1 MPFPLLDQNT
11 FVFKDLEVGQSQSF
25 TVKITE
31 RLIDEFASFSGDKN
45 PIHISESEA
54 SKSIFKKRVAH
65 GFLIS
70 SFFSSM
76 YSNFL
81 PGKGSIILEQQFQFL
96 NPVFI
101 DDLVT
106 YKVQIVELEI
116 KRKIVNL
123 VVSCETCNEVIKGRA
138 KILLLNL

>member
-1 MPFPLLDQNT
+1 MPFPLLDQNE
-11 FVFKDLEVGQSQSF
+11 FVFKDLQVGQSQSF

-31 RLIDEFASFSGDKN
+31 DLIDEFARFSGDKN
-45 PIHISESEA
+45 PIHLSESEA

-81 PGKGSIILEQQFQFL
+81 PGKGSILLEQQFQFF

-123 VVSCETCNEVIKGRA
+123 VVTCKTCNEVIKGKA
-138 KILLLNL
+138 KILLLN